1 MNEKSAKN
9 TSEGDKTIIDLK
21 KDTAFLKKSKKYAEI
36 YIKQKKDNVMKK
48 ILKASNYEKAKELVG
63 QSESAVKNWSD
74 VMRLNILLNLIVK
87 HSKSNRK
94 GKSIKYIFDFNAS
107 AMQEQNDLPNEFKI
121 GKDTPEEKAN
131 YKKNPLHP
139 LITGV
144 DRLLK
149 QKRAKQAYGIIMGVS
164 KRDKFKNVVNKVIHA
179 KSNAKNKKLCDM
191 LNRLLKAESTSE
203 FDGIIKKYDKYDSR
217 EFDIARSFVS
227 VFSDNDL
234 SNDQKIEKLYNKIT
248 KWGNLCKKF
257 PYLNLCEL
265 YDKVLYGY
273 LSSEVTKELEK
284 VNDVLKATTS
294 TDENIGKV
302 KNSVT
307 NLILLFDNVTKL
319 GMDEQDM
326 YNELK
331 KAQNILKLCSKEEN
345 ITSEFYNSN
354 HLKNVPYCKSDDII
368 LSINPLFEF
377 VRRIFDQKFPN
388 FKATKS
394 ESSNVCAS
402 SSSNSKNSI
411 IPKIQNFTD
420 AIKTRRAI
428 PRSRGVNSTN
438 TNNSRT
444 SHTEQTESDKQE
456 EKIRRRMFG
465 H

>member
-1 MNEKSAKN
+1 MNEKSEKN
-9 TSEGDKTIIDLK
+9 TSEGDKTTIDLK

-48 ILKASNYEKAKELVG
+48 ILKASNYDQAKELVKSH
-63 QSESAVKNWSD
+63 QLAVKNWSD

-87 HSKSNRK
+87 HSKSGN
-94 GKSIKYIFDFNAS
+94 GKNSYKFNLNAKN
-107 AMQEQNDLPNEFKI
+107 MQEQNDLPNEFKI
-121 GKDTPEEKAN
+121 GKKTDG
-131 YKKNPLHP
+131 YKGNPLHL

-217 EFDIARSFVS
+217 EFDIVRSFVS
-227 VFSDNDL
+227 VFSDESL
-234 SNDQKIEKLYNKIT
+234 SDDQAIKKLYNK
-248 KWGNLCKKF
+248 LCKLGTLCDNSL
-257 PYLNLCEL
+257 YLSLREL
-265 YDKVLYGY
+265 YDRFLYGY
-273 LSSEVTKELEK
+273 LNLKVDEELKK
-284 VNDVLKATTS
+284 VSGVLNSLDFK
-294 TDENIGKV
+294 DEENTLKV
-302 KNSVT
+302 KKFVT
-307 NLILLFDNVTKL
+307 NLISLFNNAERLKTIEEHLFDKL
-319 GMDEQDM
+319 QKT
-326 YNELK
+326 NT
-331 KAQNILKLCSKEEN
+331 ILEACSGKGN
-345 ITSEFYNSN
+345 ITPEIYNSN
-354 HLKNVPYCKSDDII
+354 QLEDVLSFRGES
-368 LSINPLFEF
+368 SINPELIKPLFKY
-377 VRRIFDQKFPN
+377 VQNIFKQKFPD
-388 FKATKS
+388 FKAKNSDNINTR
-394 ESSNVCAS
+394 EP

-420 AIKTRRAI
+420 AIKTRRTI